1 VLLIHFS
8 LQVHVPYIQNKT
20 KNLLLGWGGS
30 IVNVV
35 MALQV
40 KDLSLTS
47 RSKDIMPSV
56 VQLSPAVGRERKES
70 SDGFVYNQ
78 PSSSPEG
85 SNGGTGNSWGSS
97 CECWGKGRSFSM
109 IFTFL
114 KLCAIH
120 SFKCNWFLVIN
131 YFCIV
136 VRN

>member
-1 VLLIHFS
+1 MLLIHFS

-56 VQLSPAVGRERKES
+56 VQLSPAVGRERKRVLMALCTIS
-70 SDGFVYNQ
+70 LAQV
-78 PSSSPEG
+78 
-85 SNGGTGNSWGSS
+85 
-97 CECWGKGRSFSM
+97 
-109 IFTFL
+109 L
-114 KLCAIH
+114 KAAMGA
-120 SFKCNWFLVIN
+120 LVIVGAA
-131 YFCIV
+131 V
-136 VRN
+136 VNAGAKVDHFQ